1 MEKKEKKKAGWTSVL
16 LILIFVA
23 GLSLLLYPTVS
34 NFWNARHQSYAIA
47 QYNQQIE
54 SETGKRYQEMLD
66 GAREYNSQLLE
77 RTNEFGLSEEQK
89 QQYDSLLNVSGN
101 GIMAYVDI
109 PCIDCRLP
117 IYHGTDEAVLQV
129 AIGHIEWSSLPVGGP
144 GTHSVISGHRGLP
157 SAELLSHI
165 DRLTVGDAFYIHVLG
180 EKLKYRVDDIAVVL
194 PDDTSRLRVV
204 EGEDYVT
211 LVTCTPY
218 GINSHRLLV
227 RGTRV
232 QEDAAQSN
240 DMQLTNEIR
249 VISPVYVLPIV
260 FAALAAGAVL
270 VIGIRRHLK
279 RRIRHGKRE
288 QKKS

>member
-1 MEKKEKKKAGWTSVL
+1 MKKKGSNFI
-16 LILIFVA
+16 LILIFLA

-34 NFWNARHQSYAIA
+34 NFWNSLHQSYAIA
-47 QYNQQIE
+47 QYEQLLDDAKPEQYTQMLEQAQQ
-54 SETGKRYQEMLD
+54 
-66 GAREYNSQLLE
+66 YNRHLLE

-89 QQYDSLLNVSGN
+89 QQYDSILNLSGN

-129 AIGHIEWSSLPVGGP
+129 AIGHIEWSSLPVGGT

-260 FAALAAGAVL
+260 FAALAAGAAL

>member
-1 MEKKEKKKAGWTSVL
+1 MKKKKKGSNFI
-16 LILIFVA
+16 LILIFLA

-34 NFWNARHQSYAIA
+34 NWWNSLHQSYAIA
-47 QYNQQIE
+47 EYEKLIGGEQGEQYRQLLDQARAYNRRL
-54 SETGKRYQEMLD
+54 TGTFGLTD
-66 GAREYNSQLLE
+66 GQLEEYNRQ
-77 RTNEFGLSEEQK
+77 
-89 QQYDSLLNVSGN
+89 LNVSGD
-101 GIMAYVDI
+101 GIMGYVEI

-180 EKLKYRVDDIAVVL
+180 EKLRYRVDDIAVVL
-194 PDDTSRLRVV
+194 PDDTSRLRLV
-204 EGEDYVT
+204 EGKDYVT

-227 RGTRV
+227 RGVRV
-232 QEDAAQSN
+232 EEEAGTGGGP
-240 DMQLTNEIR
+240 LPVTNEIKT
-249 VISPVYVLPIV
+249 IHPAYIIPILLV
-260 FAALAAGAVL
+260 ALLAAAGGIYAL
-270 VIGIRRHLK
+270 VRHRK
-279 RRIRHGKRE
+279 RTPRHGKRE
-288 QKKS
+288 LKQN

>member
-1 MEKKEKKKAGWTSVL
+1 MKKKGSNFIL
-16 LILIFVA
+16 LLVFLA

-34 NFWNARHQSYAIA
+34 NFWNSLHQSYAIA
-47 QYNQQIE
+47 QYEQLLDDAKPEQYTQMLEQAQQ
-54 SETGKRYQEMLD
+54 
-66 GAREYNSQLLE
+66 YNRHLLE

-89 QQYDSLLNVSGN
+89 QQYDSILNLSGN

-129 AIGHIEWSSLPVGGP
+129 AIGHIEWSSLPVGGT

-232 QEDAAQSN
+232 QEDTAQSN